1 MNKKNLKNLELIKK
15 INKDFL
21 INQKSDIFICLILL
35 LIVSLTTAIY
45 PFLIQKV
52 FDNFTENK
60 YSWFFLPTIIA
71 LVASIRGIAMFF
83 QIKQVS
89 KVTLKVSIDIQ
100 KKLSNHL
107 LFSDLDMIKKISS
120 GNHISRIMNDVN
132 LIRDS
137 VERSLNNLIRD
148 LITIIFLIVYLIWLD
163 WVLAVVVLSIYPL
176 ALKPIIS
183 IGKKQRFYAL
193 SLQEKMESLTS
204 FLSEIF
210 RNISMIKSYSLEKLE
225 KNRINKSLDS
235 LFLSLFDIVKG
246 RAKILPLL
254 EVLGGIAA
262 AFVILIASY
271 RINSGFMTIGSVI
284 GFVTALLMLA
294 QPARALGTFNT
305 ILQEGLSALQRIYK
319 QLNEMPKIERISNVK
334 KELKIPNNPTI
345 EFKDVSFFYE
355 KNKIILDKIS
365 FKTKK
370 SKMHIIGT
378 SGSGKS
384 TIFSLIS
391 RFIDPKKGNIFIND
405 VNIKDVSLFSLRQN
419 ISLVSQETMI
429 YNDTFHNNIS
439 LGKLNATKP
448 EVIEAAK
455 KVGVHGFIS
464 QLDGSYEFQVKER
477 GGVLSSGQRQL
488 ISFLRAYICKPD
500 LLILDEATSSVD
512 SGAEELIQKA
522 TKVITKDRTSI
533 IIAHR
538 LSTIKNADRI
548 LVIDRGKIIEEGNHN
563 TLIQKKG
570 HYFDLYENQFLKEE
584 SILPS

>member
-246 RAKILPLL
+246 RAKVLPLL

-370 SKMHIIGT
+370 SKMHIIGE

-384 TIFSLIS
+384 TIFNLIS

-448 EVIEAAK
+448 EIIKAAK
-455 KVGVHGFIS
+455 LANIHDFIIS
-464 QLDGSYEFQVKER
+464 QENGYDTVIGEAGSNLS
-477 GGVLSSGQRQL
+477 GGQKQR
-488 ISFLRAYICKPD
+488 ISIARAFLKNSKI
-500 LLILDEATSSVD
+500 LLLDEVTSALD
-512 SGAEELIQKA
+512 SKTSKNILKSINQLSKNKTCIYISHDDYEINKNSQKLIISNSK
-522 TKVITKDRTSI
+522 
-533 IIAHR
+533 
-538 LSTIKNADRI
+538 IK
-548 LVIDRGKIIEEGNHN
+548 
-563 TLIQKKG
+563 
-570 HYFDLYENQFLKEE
+570 
-584 SILPS
+584 

>member
-71 LVASIRGIAMFF
+71 LVASIRGVAMFF

-107 LFSDLDMIKKISS
+107 LFSDLAMIKKNSS

-246 RAKILPLL
+246 RAKVLPLL

-370 SKMHIIGT
+370 SKMHIIGE
-378 SGSGKS
+378 SGTGKS
-384 TIFSLIS
+384 TIFNLIS

-439 LGKLNATKP
+439 LGKLNATKR
-448 EVIEAAK
+448 EVIKAAK
-455 KVGVHGFIS
+455 LADIHDFIIS
-464 QLDGSYEFQVKER
+464 QENGYDTVIGEAGSNLS
-477 GGVLSSGQRQL
+477 GGQKQR
-488 ISFLRAYICKPD
+488 ISIARAFLKNSKI
-500 LLILDEATSSVD
+500 LLLDEVTSALD
-512 SGAEELIQKA
+512 SKTSKNILKSINQLSKNKTCIYISHDDYEINKNSQKLIISNSK
-522 TKVITKDRTSI
+522 
-533 IIAHR
+533 
-538 LSTIKNADRI
+538 IK
-548 LVIDRGKIIEEGNHN
+548 
-563 TLIQKKG
+563 
-570 HYFDLYENQFLKEE
+570 
-584 SILPS
+584 

>member
-246 RAKILPLL
+246 RAKVLPLL

-370 SKMHIIGT
+370 SKMHIIGE
-378 SGSGKS
+378 SGTGKS
-384 TIFSLIS
+384 TIFNLIS

-439 LGKLNATKP
+439 LGKLNATKR
-448 EVIEAAK
+448 EIIKAAK
-455 KVGVHGFIS
+455 LANIHDFIIS
-464 QLDGSYEFQVKER
+464 QENGYDTVIGEAGSNLS
-477 GGVLSSGQRQL
+477 GGQKQR
-488 ISFLRAYICKPD
+488 ISIARAFLKNSKI
-500 LLILDEATSSVD
+500 LLLDEVTSALDPKTSKNILKSINQLSKNKTCIYISHD
-512 SGAEELIQKA
+512 DYEINKNSQKLIISNSK
-522 TKVITKDRTSI
+522 
-533 IIAHR
+533 
-538 LSTIKNADRI
+538 IK
-548 LVIDRGKIIEEGNHN
+548 
-563 TLIQKKG
+563 
-570 HYFDLYENQFLKEE
+570 
-584 SILPS
+584 

>member
-21 INQKSDIFICLILL
+21 INQKYDIFICLILL

-60 YSWFFLPTIIA
+60 YSWFFLPIIIA

-120 GNHISRIMNDVN
+120 GNHVSRIMNDVN

-163 WVLAVVVLSIYPL
+163 WVLAIVVLSIYPL

-246 RAKILPLL
+246 RAKVLPLL

-370 SKMHIIGT
+370 SKMHIIGE

-384 TIFSLIS
+384 TIFNLIS

-439 LGKLNATKP
+439 LGKLNATKR
-448 EVIEAAK
+448 EIIKAAK
-455 KVGVHGFIS
+455 LANIHDFIIS
-464 QLDGSYEFQVKER
+464 QENGYDTVIGEAGSNLS
-477 GGVLSSGQRQL
+477 GGQKQR
-488 ISFLRAYICKPD
+488 ISIARAFLKNSKI
-500 LLILDEATSSVD
+500 LLLDEVTSALD
-512 SGAEELIQKA
+512 SKTSKNILKSINQLSKNKTCIYISHDDYEINKNSQKLIISK
-522 TKVITKDRTSI
+522 S
-533 IIAHR
+533 
-538 LSTIKNADRI
+538 RI
-548 LVIDRGKIIEEGNHN
+548 
-563 TLIQKKG
+563 Q
-570 HYFDLYENQFLKEE
+570 
-584 SILPS
+584 

>member
-71 LVASIRGIAMFF
+71 LVASIRGVAMFF

-107 LFSDLDMIKKISS
+107 LFSDLDMIKKNSS

-246 RAKILPLL
+246 RAKVLPLL

-370 SKMHIIGT
+370 SKMHIIGE
-378 SGSGKS
+378 SGTGKS
-384 TIFSLIS
+384 TIFNLIS

-439 LGKLNATKP
+439 LGKLNATKR
-448 EVIEAAK
+448 EVIKAAK
-455 KVGVHGFIS
+455 LANIHDFIIS
-464 QLDGSYEFQVKER
+464 QENGYDTVIGEAGSNLS
-477 GGVLSSGQRQL
+477 GGQKQR
-488 ISFLRAYICKPD
+488 ISIARAFLKNTKI
-500 LLILDEATSSVD
+500 LLLDEVTSALD
-512 SGAEELIQKA
+512 SKTSKNILKSINQLSKNKTCIYISHDDYEINKSSQKLIISNSK
-522 TKVITKDRTSI
+522 
-533 IIAHR
+533 
-538 LSTIKNADRI
+538 IK
-548 LVIDRGKIIEEGNHN
+548 
-563 TLIQKKG
+563 
-570 HYFDLYENQFLKEE
+570 
-584 SILPS
+584 

>member
-246 RAKILPLL
+246 RAKVLPLL

-370 SKMHIIGT
+370 SKMHIIGE

-384 TIFSLIS
+384 TIFNLIS

-439 LGKLNATKP
+439 LGKLNATKR
-448 EVIEAAK
+448 EIIKAAK
-455 KVGVHGFIS
+455 LANIHDFIIS
-464 QLDGSYEFQVKER
+464 QENGYDTVIGEAGSNLS
-477 GGVLSSGQRQL
+477 GGQKQR
-488 ISFLRAYICKPD
+488 ISIARAFLKNSKI
-500 LLILDEATSSVD
+500 LLLDEVTSALD
-512 SGAEELIQKA
+512 SKTSKNILKSINQLSKNKTCIYISHDDYEINKNSQKLI
-522 TKVITKDRTSI
+522 ISN
-533 IIAHR
+533 
-538 LSTIKNADRI
+538 S
-548 LVIDRGKIIEEGNHN
+548 KI
-563 TLIQKKG
+563 Q
-570 HYFDLYENQFLKEE
+570 
-584 SILPS
+584 

>member
-1 MNKKNLKNLELIKK
+1 MNKKNLKNFELIKK
-15 INKDFL
+15 INRDFL

-35 LIVSLTTAIY
+35 VIVSLTTAIY

-246 RAKILPLL
+246 RAKVLPLL

-370 SKMHIIGT
+370 SKMHIIGE
-378 SGSGKS
+378 SGTGKS
-384 TIFSLIS
+384 TIFNLIS

-439 LGKLNATKP
+439 LGKLNATKR
-448 EVIEAAK
+448 EIIKAAK
-455 KVGVHGFIS
+455 LAKIHDFIIS
-464 QLDGSYEFQVKER
+464 QENGYDTVIGEAGSNLS
-477 GGVLSSGQRQL
+477 GGQKQR
-488 ISFLRAYICKPD
+488 ISIARAFLKNSKI
-500 LLILDEATSSVD
+500 LLLDEVTSALD
-512 SGAEELIQKA
+512 SKTSKNILKSINQLSKNKTCIYISHDDYEINKNSQKLIISNSK
-522 TKVITKDRTSI
+522 
-533 IIAHR
+533 
-538 LSTIKNADRI
+538 IK
-548 LVIDRGKIIEEGNHN
+548 
-563 TLIQKKG
+563 
-570 HYFDLYENQFLKEE
+570 
-584 SILPS
+584 

>member
-52 FDNFTENK
+52 FDNFTDNK
-60 YSWFFLPTIIA
+60 YSWFFLPTMIA

-107 LFSDLDMIKKISS
+107 LFSDLDVIKKISS

-132 LIRDS
+132 LIRES

-246 RAKILPLL
+246 RAKVLPLL

-365 FKTKK
+365 FKTNK

-405 VNIKDVSLFSLRQN
+405 VNIKDVSLVSLRQN

-448 EVIEAAK
+448 EIIEAAK
-455 KVGVHGFIS
+455 LANIHNFITS
-464 QLDGSYEFQVKER
+464 QKNGYD
-477 GGVLSSGQRQL
+477 LSL
-488 ISFLRAYICKPD
+488 IHISEPTR
-500 LLILDEATSSVD
+500 
-512 SGAEELIQKA
+512 
-522 TKVITKDRTSI
+522 R
-533 IIAHR
+533 
-538 LSTIKNADRI
+538 
-548 LVIDRGKIIEEGNHN
+548 
-563 TLIQKKG
+563 
-570 HYFDLYENQFLKEE
+570 
-584 SILPS
+584 

>member
-246 RAKILPLL
+246 RAKVLPLL

-370 SKMHIIGT
+370 SKMHIIGE
-378 SGSGKS
+378 SGTGKS
-384 TIFSLIS
+384 TIFNLIS

-448 EVIEAAK
+448 EIIEAAK
-455 KVGVHGFIS
+455 LANIHDFIIS
-464 QLDGSYEFQVKER
+464 QKNGYDTVIGEAGSNLS
-477 GGVLSSGQRQL
+477 GGQKQR
-488 ISFLRAYICKPD
+488 ISIARAFLKNSKI
-500 LLILDEATSSVD
+500 LLLDEVTSALD
-512 SGAEELIQKA
+512 SKTSKNILKSINQLSKNKTCIYISHDDYEINKNSQKLIISNSK
-522 TKVITKDRTSI
+522 
-533 IIAHR
+533 
-538 LSTIKNADRI
+538 IK
-548 LVIDRGKIIEEGNHN
+548 
-563 TLIQKKG
+563 
-570 HYFDLYENQFLKEE
+570 
-584 SILPS
+584 

>member
-246 RAKILPLL
+246 RAKVLPLL

-370 SKMHIIGT
+370 SKMHIIGE
-378 SGSGKS
+378 SGTGKS
-384 TIFSLIS
+384 TIFNLIS

-439 LGKLNATKP
+439 LGKLNATKR

-455 KVGVHGFIS
+455 LANIHDFIIS
-464 QLDGSYEFQVKER
+464 QENGYDTVIGEAGSNLS
-477 GGVLSSGQRQL
+477 GGQKQR
-488 ISFLRAYICKPD
+488 ISIARAFLKNSKI
-500 LLILDEATSSVD
+500 LLLDEVTSALD
-512 SGAEELIQKA
+512 SKTSKNILKSINQLSKNKTCIYISHDDYEINKNSQKLIISNSK
-522 TKVITKDRTSI
+522 
-533 IIAHR
+533 
-538 LSTIKNADRI
+538 IK
-548 LVIDRGKIIEEGNHN
+548 
-563 TLIQKKG
+563 
-570 HYFDLYENQFLKEE
+570 
-584 SILPS
+584 

>member
-21 INQKSDIFICLILL
+21 INQKSNIFICLILL

-71 LVASIRGIAMFF
+71 LAASIRGIAMFF

-246 RAKILPLL
+246 RAKVLPLL

-370 SKMHIIGT
+370 SKMHIIGE
-378 SGSGKS
+378 SGTGKS
-384 TIFSLIS
+384 TIFNLIS

-439 LGKLNATKP
+439 LGKLNATKH
-448 EVIEAAK
+448 EVIKAAK
-455 KVGVHGFIS
+455 LANIHDFIIS
-464 QLDGSYEFQVKER
+464 QEKGYDTVIGEAGSNLS
-477 GGVLSSGQRQL
+477 GGQKQR
-488 ISFLRAYICKPD
+488 ISIARAFLKNSKI
-500 LLILDEATSSVD
+500 LLLDEVTSALD
-512 SGAEELIQKA
+512 SITSKNILKSINQLSKNKTCIYISHDDYEINKSSQKLIISNSK
-522 TKVITKDRTSI
+522 
-533 IIAHR
+533 
-538 LSTIKNADRI
+538 IK
-548 LVIDRGKIIEEGNHN
+548 
-563 TLIQKKG
+563 
-570 HYFDLYENQFLKEE
+570 
-584 SILPS
+584 

>member
-100 KKLSNHL
+100 KKLSDHL

-246 RAKILPLL
+246 RAKVLPLL

-370 SKMHIIGT
+370 SKMHIIGE

-384 TIFSLIS
+384 TIFNLIS

-439 LGKLNATKP
+439 LGKLNATKR
-448 EVIEAAK
+448 EIIKAAK
-455 KVGVHGFIS
+455 LANIHDFIIS
-464 QLDGSYEFQVKER
+464 QENGYDTVIGEAGSNLS
-477 GGVLSSGQRQL
+477 GGQKQR
-488 ISFLRAYICKPD
+488 ISIARAFLKNSKI
-500 LLILDEATSSVD
+500 LLLDEVTSALD
-512 SGAEELIQKA
+512 SKTSKNILKSINQLSKNKTCIYISHDDYEINKNSQKLIISNSK
-522 TKVITKDRTSI
+522 
-533 IIAHR
+533 
-538 LSTIKNADRI
+538 IK
-548 LVIDRGKIIEEGNHN
+548 
-563 TLIQKKG
+563 
-570 HYFDLYENQFLKEE
+570 
-584 SILPS
+584 

>member
-60 YSWFFLPTIIA
+60 YSLFFLPTIIA

-246 RAKILPLL
+246 RAKVLPLL

-370 SKMHIIGT
+370 SKMHIIGE
-378 SGSGKS
+378 SGTGKS
-384 TIFSLIS
+384 TIFNLIS

-439 LGKLNATKP
+439 LGKLNATKR
-448 EVIEAAK
+448 EIIKAAK
-455 KVGVHGFIS
+455 LANIHDFITS
-464 QLDGSYEFQVKER
+464 QENGYDTVIGEAGSNLS
-477 GGVLSSGQRQL
+477 GGQKQR
-488 ISFLRAYICKPD
+488 ISIARAFLKNSKI
-500 LLILDEATSSVD
+500 LLLDEVTSALD
-512 SGAEELIQKA
+512 SKTSKNILKSINQLSKNKTCIYISHDDYEINKNSQKLIISNSK
-522 TKVITKDRTSI
+522 
-533 IIAHR
+533 
-538 LSTIKNADRI
+538 IK
-548 LVIDRGKIIEEGNHN
+548 
-563 TLIQKKG
+563 
-570 HYFDLYENQFLKEE
+570 
-584 SILPS
+584 

>member
-246 RAKILPLL
+246 RAKVLPLL

-370 SKMHIIGT
+370 SKMHIIGE
-378 SGSGKS
+378 SGTGKS
-384 TIFSLIS
+384 TIFNLIS

-439 LGKLNATKP
+439 LGKLNATKR
-448 EVIEAAK
+448 EVIKAAK
-455 KVGVHGFIS
+455 LANIHDFIIS
-464 QLDGSYEFQVKER
+464 QENGYDTVIGEAGSNLS
-477 GGVLSSGQRQL
+477 GGQKQR
-488 ISFLRAYICKPD
+488 ISIARAFLKNSKI
-500 LLILDEATSSVD
+500 LLLDEVTSALD
-512 SGAEELIQKA
+512 SKTSKNILKSINQLSKNKTCIYISHDDYEINKNSQKLIISN
-522 TKVITKDRTSI
+522 TK
-533 IIAHR
+533 
-538 LSTIKNADRI
+538 IK
-548 LVIDRGKIIEEGNHN
+548 
-563 TLIQKKG
+563 
-570 HYFDLYENQFLKEE
+570 
-584 SILPS
+584 

>member
-246 RAKILPLL
+246 RAKVLPLL

-384 TIFSLIS
+384 TIFNLIS

-405 VNIKDVSLFSLRQN
+405 ENIKDVSLFSLRQN

-455 KVGVHGFIS
+455 LANIHDFIIN
-464 QLDGSYEFQVKER
+464 QKNGYDTVIGEAGSNLS
-477 GGVLSSGQRQL
+477 GGQKQR
-488 ISFLRAYICKPD
+488 ISIARAFLKNSKI
-500 LLILDEATSSVD
+500 LLLDEVTSALD
-512 SGAEELIQKA
+512 SKTSKNILKSINQLSKNKTCIYISHDDYEINKNSQKLIISNSK
-522 TKVITKDRTSI
+522 
-533 IIAHR
+533 
-538 LSTIKNADRI
+538 IK
-548 LVIDRGKIIEEGNHN
+548 
-563 TLIQKKG
+563 
-570 HYFDLYENQFLKEE
+570 
-584 SILPS
+584 

>member
-176 ALKPIIS
+176 ALKPIVS

-235 LFLSLFDIVKG
+235 LFLSLFNIVKG
-246 RAKILPLL
+246 RAKVLPLL

-262 AFVILIASY
+262 SFVILIASY

-370 SKMHIIGT
+370 SKMHIIGE

-384 TIFSLIS
+384 TIFNLIS

-439 LGKLNATKP
+439 LGKLNATKR
-448 EVIEAAK
+448 EIIKAAK
-455 KVGVHGFIS
+455 LANIHDFIIS
-464 QLDGSYEFQVKER
+464 QENGYDTVIGEAGSNLS
-477 GGVLSSGQRQL
+477 GGQKQR
-488 ISFLRAYICKPD
+488 ISIARAFLKNSKI
-500 LLILDEATSSVD
+500 LLLDEVTSALD
-512 SGAEELIQKA
+512 SKTSKNILKSINQLSKNKTCIYISHDDYEINKNSQKLIISNSK
-522 TKVITKDRTSI
+522 
-533 IIAHR
+533 
-538 LSTIKNADRI
+538 IK
-548 LVIDRGKIIEEGNHN
+548 
-563 TLIQKKG
+563 
-570 HYFDLYENQFLKEE
+570 
-584 SILPS
+584 

>member
-71 LVASIRGIAMFF
+71 LVASIRGVAMFF

-137 VERSLNNLIRD
+137 VERSINNLIRD

-225 KNRINKSLDS
+225 KNRISKSLDS

-246 RAKILPLL
+246 RAKVLPLL

-355 KNKIILDKIS
+355 KNKIILNKIS

-370 SKMHIIGT
+370 SKMHIIGE

-384 TIFSLIS
+384 TIFNLIS
-391 RFIDPKKGNIFIND
+391 RFIDPKKGDIFIND

-439 LGKLNATKP
+439 LGKLNATKR
-448 EVIEAAK
+448 EIIRAAK
-455 KVGVHGFIS
+455 LANIHDFIINQENGYDTVIS
-464 QLDGSYEFQVKER
+464 EAGSNLS
-477 GGVLSSGQRQL
+477 GGQKQR
-488 ISFLRAYICKPD
+488 ISIARAFLKNSKI
-500 LLILDEATSSVD
+500 LLLDEVTSALD
-512 SGAEELIQKA
+512 SKTSKNILKSINQLSKNKTCIYISHDDYEINKNSQKLIISNSK
-522 TKVITKDRTSI
+522 
-533 IIAHR
+533 
-538 LSTIKNADRI
+538 IK
-548 LVIDRGKIIEEGNHN
+548 
-563 TLIQKKG
+563 
-570 HYFDLYENQFLKEE
+570 
-584 SILPS
+584 

>member
-246 RAKILPLL
+246 RAKVLPLL

-370 SKMHIIGT
+370 SKMHIIGE
-378 SGSGKS
+378 SGTGKS
-384 TIFSLIS
+384 TIFNLIS

-439 LGKLNATKP
+439 LGKLNATKR
-448 EVIEAAK
+448 EIIKAAK
-455 KVGVHGFIS
+455 LANIHDFIIS
-464 QLDGSYEFQVKER
+464 QKNGYDTVIGEAGSNLS
-477 GGVLSSGQRQL
+477 GGQKQR
-488 ISFLRAYICKPD
+488 ISIARAFLKNSKI
-500 LLILDEATSSVD
+500 LLLDEVTSALD
-512 SGAEELIQKA
+512 SKTSKNILKSINQLSKNKTCIYISHDDYEINKNSQKLIISNSK
-522 TKVITKDRTSI
+522 
-533 IIAHR
+533 
-538 LSTIKNADRI
+538 IK
-548 LVIDRGKIIEEGNHN
+548 
-563 TLIQKKG
+563 
-570 HYFDLYENQFLKEE
+570 
-584 SILPS
+584 

>member
-246 RAKILPLL
+246 RAKVLPLL

-370 SKMHIIGT
+370 SKMHIIGE

-384 TIFSLIS
+384 TIFNLIS

-455 KVGVHGFIS
+455 LANIHDFIIS
-464 QLDGSYEFQVKER
+464 QENGYDTVIGEAGSNLS
-477 GGVLSSGQRQL
+477 GGQKQR
-488 ISFLRAYICKPD
+488 ISIARAFLKNSKI
-500 LLILDEATSSVD
+500 LLLDEVTSALD
-512 SGAEELIQKA
+512 SKTSKNILKSINQLSKNKTCIYISHDDYEINKNSQKLIISNSK
-522 TKVITKDRTSI
+522 
-533 IIAHR
+533 
-538 LSTIKNADRI
+538 IK
-548 LVIDRGKIIEEGNHN
+548 
-563 TLIQKKG
+563 
-570 HYFDLYENQFLKEE
+570 
-584 SILPS
+584 

>member
-21 INQKSDIFICLILL
+21 INQKSDILICLILL
-35 LIVSLTTAIY
+35 LIVSITTAIY

-71 LVASIRGIAMFF
+71 LVASIRGLAMFF

-148 LITIIFLIVYLIWLD
+148 LITIIILIVYLIWLD

-235 LFLSLFDIVKG
+235 LFLSLYNIVKG
-246 RAKILPLL
+246 RAKVLPLL

-439 LGKLNATKP
+439 LGKLNATKR
-448 EVIEAAK
+448 EIIKAAK
-455 KVGVHGFIS
+455 LANIHDFIIS
-464 QLDGSYEFQVKER
+464 QEKGYDTVIGEAGSNLS
-477 GGVLSSGQRQL
+477 GGQKQR
-488 ISFLRAYICKPD
+488 ISIARAFLKNSKI
-500 LLILDEATSSVD
+500 LLLDEVTSALD
-512 SGAEELIQKA
+512 SKTSKNILKSINQLSKNKTCIYISHDDYEINKNSQKLIISN
-522 TKVITKDRTSI
+522 TK
-533 IIAHR
+533 
-538 LSTIKNADRI
+538 IK
-548 LVIDRGKIIEEGNHN
+548 
-563 TLIQKKG
+563 
-570 HYFDLYENQFLKEE
+570 
-584 SILPS
+584 

>member
-1 MNKKNLKNLELIKK
+1 MNKKNLKNLELIKR

-246 RAKILPLL
+246 RAKVLPLL

-370 SKMHIIGT
+370 SKMHIIGE

-384 TIFSLIS
+384 TIFNLIS

-448 EVIEAAK
+448 EIIKAAK
-455 KVGVHGFIS
+455 LANIHDFIIS
-464 QLDGSYEFQVKER
+464 QENGYDTVIGEAGSNLS
-477 GGVLSSGQRQL
+477 GGQKQR
-488 ISFLRAYICKPD
+488 ISIARAFLKNSKI
-500 LLILDEATSSVD
+500 LLLDEVTSALD
-512 SGAEELIQKA
+512 SKTSKNILKSINQLSKNKTCIYISHDDYEINKNSQKLIISNSK
-522 TKVITKDRTSI
+522 
-533 IIAHR
+533 
-538 LSTIKNADRI
+538 IK
-548 LVIDRGKIIEEGNHN
+548 
-563 TLIQKKG
+563 
-570 HYFDLYENQFLKEE
+570 
-584 SILPS
+584 

>member
-246 RAKILPLL
+246 RAKVLPLL

-384 TIFSLIS
+384 TIFNLIS

-439 LGKLNATKP
+439 LGKLNATKR
-448 EVIEAAK
+448 EIIKAAK
-455 KVGVHGFIS
+455 LANIHDFIIS
-464 QLDGSYEFQVKER
+464 QEKGYDTVIGEAGSNLS
-477 GGVLSSGQRQL
+477 GGQKQR
-488 ISFLRAYICKPD
+488 ISIARAFLKNSKI
-500 LLILDEATSSVD
+500 LLLDEVTSALD
-512 SGAEELIQKA
+512 SKTSKNILKSINQLSKNKTCIYISHDDYEINKNSQKLIISNSK
-522 TKVITKDRTSI
+522 
-533 IIAHR
+533 
-538 LSTIKNADRI
+538 IK
-548 LVIDRGKIIEEGNHN
+548 
-563 TLIQKKG
+563 
-570 HYFDLYENQFLKEE
+570 
-584 SILPS
+584 

>member
-1 MNKKNLKNLELIKK
+1 MNKKNLKNFELIKK
-15 INKDFL
+15 VNKDFL
-21 INQKSDIFICLILL
+21 LNQKSNIFICLILL
-35 LIVSLTTAIY
+35 LIVSLTTSIY

-60 YSWFFLPTIIA
+60 FSWFFFPIIIA
-71 LVASIRGIAMFF
+71 FVASIRGIAMFF

-89 KVTLKVSIDIQ
+89 KVTLKVSIEIQ

-107 LFSDLDMIKKISS
+107 LFSDLDVIKKVSS

-148 LITIIFLIVYLIWLD
+148 LITIIILIVYLIWLD
-163 WVLAVVVLSIYPL
+163 WILALVVLSIYPL

-183 IGKKQRFYAL
+183 IGNKQRFYAL

-204 FLSEIF
+204 FLSEVF

-246 RAKILPLL
+246 RAKVLPLL

-370 SKMHIIGT
+370 PKMHIIGT

-384 TIFSLIS
+384 TIFNLIS

-439 LGKLNATKP
+439 LGKLNATKS
-448 EVIEAAK
+448 EIIESAK
-455 KVGVHGFIS
+455 LANIHNFIIS
-464 QLDGSYEFQVKER
+464 QKNGYDTVIGEAGSNLS
-477 GGVLSSGQRQL
+477 GGQKQR
-488 ISFLRAYICKPD
+488 ISIARAFLKNSKI
-500 LLILDEATSSVD
+500 LLLDEVTSALDFKTSKNILKSINQLSKNKTCIYISHD
-512 SGAEELIQKA
+512 DYEINKNSQKLIISNSK
-522 TKVITKDRTSI
+522 
-533 IIAHR
+533 
-538 LSTIKNADRI
+538 IK
-548 LVIDRGKIIEEGNHN
+548 
-563 TLIQKKG
+563 
-570 HYFDLYENQFLKEE
+570 
-584 SILPS
+584 

>member
-21 INQKSDIFICLILL
+21 INQKFDIFICLILL

-107 LFSDLDMIKKISS
+107 LFSDLDVIKKISS

-246 RAKILPLL
+246 RAKVLPLL

-370 SKMHIIGT
+370 SKMHIIGE
-378 SGSGKS
+378 SGTGKS
-384 TIFSLIS
+384 TIFNLIS

-448 EVIEAAK
+448 EIIEAAK
-455 KVGVHGFIS
+455 LANIHNFITS
-464 QLDGSYEFQVKER
+464 QKNGYDTVIGEAGSNLS
-477 GGVLSSGQRQL
+477 GGQKQR
-488 ISFLRAYICKPD
+488 ISIARAFLKNSKI
-500 LLILDEATSSVD
+500 LLLDEVTSALDPKTSKNILKSINQLSKNKTCIYISHD
-512 SGAEELIQKA
+512 DYEINKNSQKLIISNSK
-522 TKVITKDRTSI
+522 
-533 IIAHR
+533 
-538 LSTIKNADRI
+538 IK
-548 LVIDRGKIIEEGNHN
+548 
-563 TLIQKKG
+563 
-570 HYFDLYENQFLKEE
+570 
-584 SILPS
+584 

>member
-246 RAKILPLL
+246 RAKVLPLL

-384 TIFSLIS
+384 TIFNLIS

-405 VNIKDVSLFSLRQN
+405 ENIKDVSLFSLRQN

-439 LGKLNATKP
+439 LGKLNATKR
-448 EVIEAAK
+448 EIIKAAK
-455 KVGVHGFIS
+455 LANIHDFIIS
-464 QLDGSYEFQVKER
+464 QENGYDTVIGEAGSNLS
-477 GGVLSSGQRQL
+477 GGQKQR
-488 ISFLRAYICKPD
+488 ISIARAFLKNSKI
-500 LLILDEATSSVD
+500 LLLDEVTSALD
-512 SGAEELIQKA
+512 SKTSKNILKSINQLSKNKTCIYISHDDNEINKNSQKLIISNSK
-522 TKVITKDRTSI
+522 
-533 IIAHR
+533 
-538 LSTIKNADRI
+538 IK
-548 LVIDRGKIIEEGNHN
+548 
-563 TLIQKKG
+563 
-570 HYFDLYENQFLKEE
+570 
-584 SILPS
+584 

>member
-15 INKDFL
+15 INKDFF

-246 RAKILPLL
+246 RAKVLPLL

-370 SKMHIIGT
+370 SKMHIIGE
-378 SGSGKS
+378 SGTGKS
-384 TIFSLIS
+384 TIFNLIS

-439 LGKLNATKP
+439 LGKLNATKR
-448 EVIEAAK
+448 EIIKAAK
-455 KVGVHGFIS
+455 LANIHDFIIS
-464 QLDGSYEFQVKER
+464 QENGYDTVIGEAGSNLS
-477 GGVLSSGQRQL
+477 GGQKQR
-488 ISFLRAYICKPD
+488 ISIARAFLKNSKI
-500 LLILDEATSSVD
+500 LLLDEVTSALD
-512 SGAEELIQKA
+512 SKTSKNILKSINQLSKNKTCIYISHDDYEINKNSQKLIISNSK
-522 TKVITKDRTSI
+522 
-533 IIAHR
+533 
-538 LSTIKNADRI
+538 IK
-548 LVIDRGKIIEEGNHN
+548 
-563 TLIQKKG
+563 
-570 HYFDLYENQFLKEE
+570 
-584 SILPS
+584 

>member
-246 RAKILPLL
+246 RAKVLPLL

-370 SKMHIIGT
+370 SKMQIIGE
-378 SGSGKS
+378 SGTGKS
-384 TIFSLIS
+384 TILNLIS

-448 EVIEAAK
+448 EIIEAAK
-455 KVGVHGFIS
+455 LANIHNFIIS
-464 QLDGSYEFQVKER
+464 QKNGYDTVIGEAGSNLS
-477 GGVLSSGQRQL
+477 GGQKQR
-488 ISFLRAYICKPD
+488 ISIARAFLKNSKI
-500 LLILDEATSSVD
+500 LLLDEVTSALD
-512 SGAEELIQKA
+512 SKTSKNILKSINQLSKNKTCIYISHDDYEINKNSQKLIISNSK
-522 TKVITKDRTSI
+522 
-533 IIAHR
+533 
-538 LSTIKNADRI
+538 IK
-548 LVIDRGKIIEEGNHN
+548 
-563 TLIQKKG
+563 
-570 HYFDLYENQFLKEE
+570 
-584 SILPS
+584 

>member
-246 RAKILPLL
+246 RAKVLPLL

-319 QLNEMPKIERISNVK
+319 QLKEMPKIERISNVK

-370 SKMHIIGT
+370 SKMHIIGE

-384 TIFSLIS
+384 TIFNLIS

-439 LGKLNATKP
+439 LGKLNATKR
-448 EVIEAAK
+448 EIIKAAK
-455 KVGVHGFIS
+455 LANIHDFIIS
-464 QLDGSYEFQVKER
+464 QENGYDTVISEAGSNLS
-477 GGVLSSGQRQL
+477 GGQKQR
-488 ISFLRAYICKPD
+488 ISIARAFLKNSKI
-500 LLILDEATSSVD
+500 LLLDEVTSALD
-512 SGAEELIQKA
+512 SKTSKNILKSINQLSKNKTCIYISHDDYEINKNSQKLIISNSK
-522 TKVITKDRTSI
+522 
-533 IIAHR
+533 
-538 LSTIKNADRI
+538 IK
-548 LVIDRGKIIEEGNHN
+548 
-563 TLIQKKG
+563 
-570 HYFDLYENQFLKEE
+570 
-584 SILPS
+584 

>member
-60 YSWFFLPTIIA
+60 YSWFFLPTVIA

-246 RAKILPLL
+246 RAKVLPLL

-370 SKMHIIGT
+370 SKMHIIGE

-384 TIFSLIS
+384 TIFNLIS

-439 LGKLNATKP
+439 LGKLNATKR
-448 EVIEAAK
+448 EIIKAAK
-455 KVGVHGFIS
+455 LANIHDFIIS
-464 QLDGSYEFQVKER
+464 QENGYDTVIGEAGSNLS
-477 GGVLSSGQRQL
+477 GGQKQR
-488 ISFLRAYICKPD
+488 ISIARAFLKNSKI
-500 LLILDEATSSVD
+500 LLLDEVTSALD
-512 SGAEELIQKA
+512 SKTSKNILKSINQLSKNKTCIYISHDDYEINKNSQKLIISNSK
-522 TKVITKDRTSI
+522 
-533 IIAHR
+533 
-538 LSTIKNADRI
+538 IK
-548 LVIDRGKIIEEGNHN
+548 
-563 TLIQKKG
+563 
-570 HYFDLYENQFLKEE
+570 
-584 SILPS
+584 

>member
-246 RAKILPLL
+246 RAKVLPLL

-370 SKMHIIGT
+370 SKMHIIGE
-378 SGSGKS
+378 SGTGKS
-384 TIFSLIS
+384 TIFNLIS

-448 EVIEAAK
+448 EIIEAAK
-455 KVGVHGFIS
+455 LANIHNFIIS
-464 QLDGSYEFQVKER
+464 QKNGYDTVIGEAGSNLS
-477 GGVLSSGQRQL
+477 GGQKQR
-488 ISFLRAYICKPD
+488 ISIARAFLKNSKI
-500 LLILDEATSSVD
+500 LLLDEVTSALD
-512 SGAEELIQKA
+512 SKTSKNILKSINQLSKNKTCIYISHDDYEINKNSQKLIISNSK
-522 TKVITKDRTSI
+522 
-533 IIAHR
+533 
-538 LSTIKNADRI
+538 IK
-548 LVIDRGKIIEEGNHN
+548 
-563 TLIQKKG
+563 
-570 HYFDLYENQFLKEE
+570 
-584 SILPS
+584 

>member
-60 YSWFFLPTIIA
+60 FSWFFLPTIIA
-71 LVASIRGIAMFF
+71 LVASVRGIAMFF

-148 LITIIFLIVYLIWLD
+148 LITIIFLIIYLIWLD

-204 FLSEIF
+204 FLSDIF

-246 RAKILPLL
+246 RAKVLPLL

-319 QLNEMPKIERISNVK
+319 QLNEMPKIERISNFK

-370 SKMHIIGT
+370 SKMHIIGE

-384 TIFSLIS
+384 TIFNLIS

-429 YNDTFHNNIS
+429 YNDTFNNNIS
-439 LGKLNATKP
+439 LGKLNATKR
-448 EVIEAAK
+448 EIIKAAK
-455 KVGVHGFIS
+455 LANIHDFIIS
-464 QLDGSYEFQVKER
+464 QEKGYDTVIGEAGSNLS
-477 GGVLSSGQRQL
+477 GGQKQR
-488 ISFLRAYICKPD
+488 ISIARAFLKNSKI
-500 LLILDEATSSVD
+500 LLLDEVTSALD
-512 SGAEELIQKA
+512 SKTSKNILKSINQLSKNKTCIYISHEDYEINKNSQKLI
-522 TKVITKDRTSI
+522 ISN
-533 IIAHR
+533 
-538 LSTIKNADRI
+538 S
-548 LVIDRGKIIEEGNHN
+548 
-563 TLIQKKG
+563 
-570 HYFDLYENQFLKEE
+570 
-584 SILPS
+584 

>member
-246 RAKILPLL
+246 RAKVLPLL

-370 SKMHIIGT
+370 SKMHIIGE

-384 TIFSLIS
+384 TIFNLIS

-439 LGKLNATKP
+439 LGKLNATKR
-448 EVIEAAK
+448 EIIKAAK
-455 KVGVHGFIS
+455 LANIHDFIIS
-464 QLDGSYEFQVKER
+464 QENGYDTVIGEAGSNLS
-477 GGVLSSGQRQL
+477 GGQKQR
-488 ISFLRAYICKPD
+488 ISIARAFLKNSKI
-500 LLILDEATSSVD
+500 LLLDEVTSALD
-512 SGAEELIQKA
+512 SKTSKNILKSINQLSKNKTCIYISHDDYEINKNSQKLIISN
-522 TKVITKDRTSI
+522 TK
-533 IIAHR
+533 
-538 LSTIKNADRI
+538 IK
-548 LVIDRGKIIEEGNHN
+548 
-563 TLIQKKG
+563 
-570 HYFDLYENQFLKEE
+570 
-584 SILPS
+584 

>member
-71 LVASIRGIAMFF
+71 LVSSIRGIAMFF

-225 KNRINKSLDS
+225 KNRINKSLDN
-235 LFLSLFDIVKG
+235 LFLSLFDIVTG
-246 RAKILPLL
+246 RAKVLPLL

-319 QLNEMPKIERISNVK
+319 QLNEMPKIERISNIK

-370 SKMHIIGT
+370 SKMHIIGE
-378 SGSGKS
+378 SGTGKS
-384 TIFSLIS
+384 TIFNLIS

-439 LGKLNATKP
+439 LGKLNATKR
-448 EVIEAAK
+448 EVLKAAK
-455 KVGVHGFIS
+455 LANIHDFIIS
-464 QLDGSYEFQVKER
+464 QENGYDTFIGEAGSNLS
-477 GGVLSSGQRQL
+477 GGQKQR
-488 ISFLRAYICKPD
+488 ISIARAFLKNSKI
-500 LLILDEATSSVD
+500 LLLDEVTSALD
-512 SGAEELIQKA
+512 SKTSKNILKSINQLSKNKTCIYISHDDYEINKNSQKLIISNSK
-522 TKVITKDRTSI
+522 
-533 IIAHR
+533 
-538 LSTIKNADRI
+538 IK
-548 LVIDRGKIIEEGNHN
+548 
-563 TLIQKKG
+563 
-570 HYFDLYENQFLKEE
+570 
-584 SILPS
+584 

>member
-120 GNHISRIMNDVN
+120 GSHISRIMNDVN

-137 VERSLNNLIRD
+137 LERSLNNLIRD

-246 RAKILPLL
+246 RAKVLPLL

-370 SKMHIIGT
+370 SKMHIIGE

-384 TIFSLIS
+384 TIFNLIS

-439 LGKLNATKP
+439 LGKLNATKR
-448 EVIEAAK
+448 EIIKAAK
-455 KVGVHGFIS
+455 LANIHDFIIS
-464 QLDGSYEFQVKER
+464 QENGYDTVISEAGSNLS
-477 GGVLSSGQRQL
+477 GGQKQR
-488 ISFLRAYICKPD
+488 ISIARAFLKNSKI
-500 LLILDEATSSVD
+500 LLLDEVTSALD
-512 SGAEELIQKA
+512 SKTSKNILKSINQLSKNKTCIYISHDDYEINKSSQKLIISNSK
-522 TKVITKDRTSI
+522 
-533 IIAHR
+533 
-538 LSTIKNADRI
+538 IK
-548 LVIDRGKIIEEGNHN
+548 
-563 TLIQKKG
+563 
-570 HYFDLYENQFLKEE
+570 
-584 SILPS
+584 

>member
-225 KNRINKSLDS
+225 KNRMNKSLDS

-246 RAKILPLL
+246 RAKVLPLL

-370 SKMHIIGT
+370 SKMHIIGE
-378 SGSGKS
+378 SGTGKS
-384 TIFSLIS
+384 TIFNLIS

-439 LGKLNATKP
+439 LGKLNATKR
-448 EVIEAAK
+448 EIIKAAK
-455 KVGVHGFIS
+455 LANIHDFIIS
-464 QLDGSYEFQVKER
+464 QENGYDTVIGEAGSNLS
-477 GGVLSSGQRQL
+477 GGQKQR
-488 ISFLRAYICKPD
+488 ISIARAFLKNSKI
-500 LLILDEATSSVD
+500 LLLDEVTSALD
-512 SGAEELIQKA
+512 SKTSKNILKSINQLSKNKTCIYISHDDYEINKNSQKLI
-522 TKVITKDRTSI
+522 ISN
-533 IIAHR
+533 
-538 LSTIKNADRI
+538 S
-548 LVIDRGKIIEEGNHN
+548 KIN
-563 TLIQKKG
+563 
-570 HYFDLYENQFLKEE
+570 
-584 SILPS
+584 

>member
-246 RAKILPLL
+246 RAKVLPLL

-370 SKMHIIGT
+370 SKMHIIGE
-378 SGSGKS
+378 SGTGKS
-384 TIFSLIS
+384 TIFNLIS

-448 EVIEAAK
+448 EIIKAAK
-455 KVGVHGFIS
+455 LANIHNFIIS
-464 QLDGSYEFQVKER
+464 QKNGYDTVIGEAGSNLS
-477 GGVLSSGQRQL
+477 GGQKQR
-488 ISFLRAYICKPD
+488 ISIARAFLKNSKI
-500 LLILDEATSSVD
+500 LLLDEVTSALD
-512 SGAEELIQKA
+512 SKTSKNILKSINQLSKNKTCIYISHDDYEINKNSQKLIISNSK
-522 TKVITKDRTSI
+522 
-533 IIAHR
+533 
-538 LSTIKNADRI
+538 IK
-548 LVIDRGKIIEEGNHN
+548 
-563 TLIQKKG
+563 
-570 HYFDLYENQFLKEE
+570 
-584 SILPS
+584 

>member
-246 RAKILPLL
+246 RAKVLPLL

-370 SKMHIIGT
+370 SKMHIIGE

-384 TIFSLIS
+384 TIFNLIS

-439 LGKLNATKP
+439 LGKLNATKR
-448 EVIEAAK
+448 EIIKAAK
-455 KVGVHGFIS
+455 LANIHDFIIS
-464 QLDGSYEFQVKER
+464 QEKGYDTVIGEAGSNLS
-477 GGVLSSGQRQL
+477 GGQKQR
-488 ISFLRAYICKPD
+488 ISIARAFLKNSKI
-500 LLILDEATSSVD
+500 LLLDEVTSALD
-512 SGAEELIQKA
+512 SKTSKNILKSINQLSKNKTCIYISHDDYEINKNSQKLIISNSK
-522 TKVITKDRTSI
+522 
-533 IIAHR
+533 
-538 LSTIKNADRI
+538 IK
-548 LVIDRGKIIEEGNHN
+548 
-563 TLIQKKG
+563 
-570 HYFDLYENQFLKEE
+570 
-584 SILPS
+584 

>member
-246 RAKILPLL
+246 RAKVLPLL

-370 SKMHIIGT
+370 SKMHIIGE
-378 SGSGKS
+378 SGTGKS
-384 TIFSLIS
+384 TIFNLIS

-405 VNIKDVSLFSLRQN
+405 VNIKDVSLLSLRQN

-439 LGKLNATKP
+439 LGKLNATKR
-448 EVIEAAK
+448 EVIKAAK
-455 KVGVHGFIS
+455 LANIHDFIIS
-464 QLDGSYEFQVKER
+464 QENGYDTVIGEAGSNLS
-477 GGVLSSGQRQL
+477 GGQKQR
-488 ISFLRAYICKPD
+488 ISIARAFLKNSKI
-500 LLILDEATSSVD
+500 LLLDEVTSALD
-512 SGAEELIQKA
+512 SKTSKNILKSINQLSKNKTCIYISHDDYETNKNSQKLIISNSQ
-522 TKVITKDRTSI
+522 S
-533 IIAHR
+533 
-538 LSTIKNADRI
+538 
-548 LVIDRGKIIEEGNHN
+548 
-563 TLIQKKG
+563 
-570 HYFDLYENQFLKEE
+570 
-584 SILPS
+584 